1 MLAQR
6 WATLGQCCRPSVVQ
20 AISAAGDSP
29 LSKFLSQ
36 MNGGSAEGGYLWYK
50 VFVYIAIYDLEI
62 KLVKSLSVILI
73 DFIFIFYF

>member
-1 MLAQR
+1 M
-6 WATLGQCCRPSVVQ
+6 Q

-29 LSKFLSQ
+29 LPQFLTPI
-36 MNGGSAEGGYLWYK
+36 NGGSAEGGYLLYK

-73 DFIFIFYF
+73 NFIF